1 MKERKI
7 FRIAKA
13 RDKASNDLSHMKQIK
28 NEHGVALRD
37 LNMIIGRWKVHFDR
51 LLNEQNPR
59 SIIDDEVPNE
69 GLTQGINRNE
79 VKVPISRMKNGKTT
93 GMDGIP
99 VEVWKCL
106 GEDVVDKVWNLMQGI
121 HDKEKIPRE
130 WRDSVIIPI
139 YKEKGDIQDC

>member
-13 RDKASNDLSHMKQIK
+13 RDKASKDLSHMKQIK

-51 LLNEQNPR
+51 LLNEQNLR

-79 VKVPISRMKNGKTT
+79 VKAPISRMKNGKTT
-93 GMDGIP
+93 GIDGIP
-99 VEVWKCL
+99 VEVSKCL
-106 GEDVVDKVWNLMQGI
+106 GEEVIDKVWDLMKGI
-121 HDKEKIPRE
+121 HDQEKIPRSGE
-130 WRDSVIIPI
+130 IV
-139 YKEKGDIQDC
+139 